1 MIHECIK
8 CKEDFLTEADPF
20 IVFPKPSGSELQCLR
35 CYQQRE
41 AKLVEALKTAD
52 NIPMSFDE
60 YRDATDRKETSKS
73 NTKWHTFERILYDTI
88 KLGWHEARKVLKE
101 LEIEL

>member
-20 IVFPKPSGSELQCLR
+20 IVFPKPSGSEFQCLR

-41 AKLVEALKTAD
+41 AKLIESLRLLEQVSTAPK
-52 NIPMSFDE
+52 NGKISLE
-60 YRDATDRKETSKS
+60 LYREK
-73 NTKWHTFERILYDTI
+73 
-88 KLGWHEARKVLKE
+88 AREVLKE
-101 LEIEL
+101 LEVSDCE

>member
-20 IVFPKPSGSELQCLR
+20 IVFPKPSGSEFQCLR

-41 AKLVEALKTAD
+41 AKLVEALKKAIGSAYFYSRHAD
-52 NIPMSFDE
+52 CRKDSWACNCEFC
-60 YRDATDRKETSKS
+60 RDKDSSK
-73 NTKWHTFERILYDTI
+73 NLR
-88 KLGWHEARKVLKE
+88 EAREVLKE
-101 LEIEL
+101 LGVEV

>member
-20 IVFPKPSGSELQCLR
+20 IVFPKPSGSEFQCLR

-41 AKLVEALKTAD
+41 AKLVEALKDLMVLAPQAHD
-52 NIPMSFDE
+52 FNDKCFYRGIPPNVEWFCGCG
-60 YRDATDRKETSKS
+60 TDDK
-73 NTKWHTFERILYDTI
+73 I
-88 KLGWHEARKVLKE
+88 KKCVEVLKE
-101 LEIEL
+101 LGVEV

>member
-20 IVFPKPSGSELQCLR
+20 IVFPKPSGSEFQCLR

-41 AKLVEALKTAD
+41 DKLIEALKFYAD
-52 NIPMSFDE
+52 TESWDWVMNPLLSRLLKVEDYEDFGEGRAI
-60 YRDATDRKETSKS
+60 AGKK
-73 NTKWHTFERILYDTI
+73 
-88 KLGWHEARKVLKE
+88 AREVLKE